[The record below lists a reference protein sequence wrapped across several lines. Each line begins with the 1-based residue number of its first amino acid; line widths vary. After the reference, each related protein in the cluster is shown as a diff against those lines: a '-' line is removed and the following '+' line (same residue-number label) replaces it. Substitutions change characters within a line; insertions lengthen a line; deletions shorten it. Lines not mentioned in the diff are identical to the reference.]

1 MCRGVCVRPRDPSF
15 RRRARAPFSAGRGS
29 TTVSAM
35 DAKLATCLLYTKVLT
50 ADGMM
55 TENERAFLEQ
65 AMKHHGLSAEDRQ
78 KVLDLEGWDHAESA
92 LKSLDR
98 ESKERIVADLLDAA
112 SADGRLSPLEVATV
126 KAIARDLGVET

>member
-1 MCRGVCVRPRDPSF
+1 
-15 RRRARAPFSAGRGS
+15 
-29 TTVSAM
+29 M